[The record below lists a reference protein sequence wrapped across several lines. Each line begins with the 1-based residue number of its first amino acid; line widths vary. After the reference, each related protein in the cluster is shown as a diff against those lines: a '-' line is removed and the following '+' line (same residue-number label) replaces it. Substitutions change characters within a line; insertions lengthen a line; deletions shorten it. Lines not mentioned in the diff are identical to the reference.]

1 MELTSTFRI
10 NGSDTIAGE
19 LVVPINW
26 QNAFINLS
34 FDKDSVIA
42 KSKGVV
48 STTEWEFI
56 SKTARFLS
64 NYQKSG
70 LTGGF
75 GVLVGIPFQWE
86 LTDDNQREII
96 FDGYLDLSSSTFEC
110 DKVTT
115 KSTETKQIDD

>member
-56 SKTARFLS
+56 SKTATFLS
-64 NYQKSG
+64 N
-70 LTGGF
+70 
-75 GVLVGIPFQWE
+75 
-86 LTDDNQREII
+86 
-96 FDGYLDLSSSTFEC
+96 
-110 DKVTT
+110 
-115 KSTETKQIDD
+115 